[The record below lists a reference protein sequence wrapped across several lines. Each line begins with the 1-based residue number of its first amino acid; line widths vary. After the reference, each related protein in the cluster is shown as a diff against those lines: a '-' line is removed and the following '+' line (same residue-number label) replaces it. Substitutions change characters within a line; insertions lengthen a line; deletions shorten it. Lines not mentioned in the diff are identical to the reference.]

1 MCTKYLQERK
11 ELVQALHKDIKLSDL
26 PKITQPMLTI
36 WGNQDQIFPLEL
48 AHRLKRLM
56 LDSFSLNHVPFIF
69 STIWVRT
76 HTSDHKECRSCNQCR
91 EVARDVQTF
100 EVIPCRFFLLNSKAM
115 ATTARQTKGFR
126 IKGNSNQELC

>member
-36 WGNQDQIFPLEL
+36 WVNQEQIFPLEL
-48 AHRLKRLM
+48 GHRLKSLR

-69 STIWVRT
+69 SAISVRT
-76 HTSDHKECRSCNQCR
+76 HTSDLKNVGHAINVEKSQEMFKHLKS
-91 EVARDVQTF
+91 
-100 EVIPCRFFLLNSKAM
+100 FLVDS
-115 ATTARQTKGFR
+115 
-126 IKGNSNQELC
+126 SS